1 MRTAIVAIPLLLLAA
16 ACNVSKDDGNGTT
29 TVSFDQ
35 NQAEET
41 LGTVSNQAQTVGGEI
56 VNDVKEAGDTVQ
68 DKAGNVDIDVD
79 TNTADGNAN

>member
-1 MRTAIVAIPLLLLAA
+1 MRTAIIAIPLLVLA

-35 NQAEET
+35 NQAEAT
-41 LGTVSNQAQTVGGEI
+41 LDTVGNQAQAVGGEI